1 MTQEHKELLLK
12 DLCARLPYGVKFMC
26 NKNIYTTKGLDL
38 IVTDEGDWE
47 YAVTAKDTAPIE
59 IDFIKPYLFPLS
71 SMTEEQEKEIQEI
84 TGNPDYACI
93 IRKTDGLELWLNFI
107 DTDPTICLDTIFEVQ
122 DYLNKN
128 HFDYRN
134 LINKNL
140 AIDCTNLNIY

>member
-107 DTDPTICLDTIFEVQ
+107 DTDPTISLDAIFEVQ